1 MQTGAEDG
9 GGERYGLLCDRLRA
23 AEPPSP
29 RVGRWPLVVGMALGL
44 SASSGCESNDALA
57 VRIQGNVSR
66 EDMSPSNL
74 SRIGCRGREY
84 RAGCYQCENV
94 TYHALYIVC
103 GIPGRVVELR
113 WSMLAGMGQGMP
125 PEIEGVISSFVE
137 VYRHPDAVNRDVE
150 VSMTPNVYQAMAVR
164 LRRFGWRVR
173 RVGVM
178 DGN

>member
-1 MQTGAEDG
+1 MVA
-9 GGERYGLLCDRLRA
+9 
-23 AEPPSP
+23 
-29 RVGRWPLVVGMALGL
+29 RWPLVVGMALSL
-44 SASSGCESNDALA
+44 PAFLGCESNDALA

-94 TYHALYIVC
+94 TYHASYVVC
-103 GIPGRVVELR
+103 GIQGRAVELR
-113 WSMLAGMGQGMP
+113 WSMFAGMGEAIQ

-137 VYRHPDAVNRDVE
+137 VYRHPEAANRDVE
-150 VSMTPNVYQAMAVR
+150 ILMTPNVYQAMAAR

-173 RVGVM
+173 RVGM
-178 DGN
+178 MNGD